1 MRSILI
7 GTWPWPITSAKAQ
20 PWNFVSA
27 TDHINVGIICYYG
40 HEFPQYQKISN
51 NCSTVRE
58 LFPIGRWAISTLV
71 QFGCFSMR
79 QGLDLGVRYSRIS
92 FLCLF
97 RTDRPTYIISISK
110 ETTVLNKI
118 KLILSKRNSNN
129 DLDLEDHY
137 LNPGID
143 GPKPVDP
150 GPATAKRNSDRTR
163 TTKCCKSRIL
173 FGSTGLVRG
182 FIGQVD
188 DLEFGS
194 GLDPLEIPPRPYR
207 SKSAETVSNF
217 AKL

>member
-1 MRSILI
+1 MYFMPFLDFRIVLRFEVDFNRHLAVAHNVRQGPAS
-7 GTWPWPITSAKAQ
+7 
-20 PWNFVSA
+20 WNVVSA

-137 LNPGID
+137 LNPGIH

-150 GPATAKRNSDRTR
+150 GPS
-163 TTKCCKSRIL
+163 
-173 FGSTGLVRG
+173 GLVLVLRPDQQLQNG
-182 FIGQVD
+182 PRTGPGQQNVVN
-188 DLEFGS
+188 LGS
-194 GLDPLEIPPRPYR
+194 SSAPPD
-207 SKSAETVSNF
+207 
-217 AKL
+217 

>member
-1 MRSILI
+1 MFCGLRSNLI
-7 GTWPWPITSAKAQ
+7 GTWPWPITSAKAP
-20 PWNFVSA
+20 PWNVLSA

-58 LFPIGRWAISTLV
+58 LFPIGRWAVSTLV
-71 QFGCFSMR
+71 QFGCFIMR
-79 QGLDLGVRYSRIS
+79 QGIDLGVRYSRIS

-137 LNPGID
+137 LNPEIHGQKLERF
-143 GPKPVDP
+143 GSGLST
-150 GPATAKRNSDRTR
+150 GPATAKWTSDQTR
-163 TTKCCKSRIL
+163 TNKVLLISEQ
-173 FGSTGLVRG
+173 FGG
-182 FIGQVD
+182 
-188 DLEFGS
+188 
-194 GLDPLEIPPRPYR
+194 P
-207 SKSAETVSNF
+207 
-217 AKL
+217 